1 MGLWK
6 IKDTLPQE
14 ISGSF
19 YEELS
24 TIRNLKATITRLVI
38 SECESCHE
46 NCHSLC
52 MRRLGKVHHS
62 KLQPRK
68 APTEML
74 SNSPTVV
81 KTITPSL
88 RDGTEGIY
96 CTSPPKWIFCLNGFI
111 LQTIACFE
119 LYYFW
124 VKGFYRSSFIH
135 VINFHIF
142 SSLYYLG
149 SIQYLC
155 HLQTTLSFNSHF
167 HRHFW
172 RAYSEI
178 FRSFYECEE
187 CGGEPQD
194 SPTYSSPFQLPA
206 ACQILINGKVAR
218 SYSCWFPLFLSGE
231 FLSSIQSIEP
241 ALSPF

>member
-1 MGLWK
+1 MEIVTAFAWEGRERYISASCNPGK
-6 IKDTLPQE
+6 LPQRCWIAHLLWPKQLPQCLGSE
-14 ISGSF
+14 GWHRGNLFYLFPKMNFLLGWVHLADHSISWIVLPF
-19 YEELS
+19 
-24 TIRNLKATITRLVI
+24 IRM
-38 SECESCHE
+38 E
-46 NCHSLC
+46 
-52 MRRLGKVHHS
+52 
-62 KLQPRK
+62 
-68 APTEML
+68 
-74 SNSPTVV
+74 
-81 KTITPSL
+81 
-88 RDGTEGIY
+88 
-96 CTSPPKWIFCLNGFI
+96 
-111 LQTIACFE
+111 
-119 LYYFW
+119 
-124 VKGFYRSSFIH
+124 GFYRCSIVH

-149 SIQYLC
+149 YIQYLC
-155 HLQTTLSFNSHF
+155 HLQTALSFNSHF

-206 ACQILINGKVAR
+206 ACQILINRKVAR

-231 FLSSIQSIEP
+231 FLSSMQSTEP

>member
-1 MGLWK
+1 MLQWK
-6 IKDTLPQE
+6 IKDTLHQE

-19 YEELS
+19 SEELS
-24 TIRNLKATITRLVI
+24 TLRKLKATITRLVI

-46 NCHSLC
+46 NRHSLC
-52 MRRLGKVHHS
+52 LRGQGKVPHS

-68 APTEML
+68 APTETL
-74 SNSPTVV
+74 NNSPTVT
-81 KTITPSL
+81 KIITPMF
-88 RDGTEGIY
+88 EGWDRGNLFY
-96 CTSPPKWIFCLNGFI
+96 LFPKWLSWLDGFI
-111 LQTIACFE
+111 LQTIASLE
-119 LYYFW
+119 SYYLW
-124 VKGFYRSSFIH
+124 MKGFYRSSFLH
-135 VINFHIF
+135 VIDFHIF

-149 SIQYLC
+149 YIQYLC
-155 HLQTTLSFNSHF
+155 HLQTALSFNSHF

-172 RAYSEI
+172 RAYTEI
-178 FRSFYECEE
+178 FRRFFECEE

-206 ACQILINGKVAR
+206 ACQILINRKVAR

-231 FLSSIQSIEP
+231 FLSSIQSVEP